1 MKAHSRYW
9 SLAAIQRQGGR
20 IKEELNYRA
29 WEQRENEA
37 ILHFVRNE
45 MGNRLAEVL
54 VARNENAI
62 GDQIRHLQTIVL
74 L

>member
-1 MKAHSRYW
+1 MVRILLNW
-9 SLAAIQRQGGR
+9 SLVTTQRYSGR

-29 WEQRENEA
+29 WEQREHEA
-37 ILHFVRNE
+37 ILHFVRNG

-54 VARNENAI
+54 VARNEHGI
-62 GDQIRHLQTIVL
+62 GDQIRHLQTIGL